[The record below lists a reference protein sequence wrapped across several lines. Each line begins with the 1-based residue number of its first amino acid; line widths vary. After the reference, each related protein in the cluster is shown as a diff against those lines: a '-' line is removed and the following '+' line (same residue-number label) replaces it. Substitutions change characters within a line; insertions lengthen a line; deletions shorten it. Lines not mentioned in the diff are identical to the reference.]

1 MRISTLFYTLKQGF
15 KNILRNKTFSLAS
28 IATIGACIF
37 LFSLFYAVVAN
48 FQHMVSEAQSNIAV
62 VVRFDP
68 DISDSQIQEIGN
80 LIRAR
85 VEVSKVTF
93 ISEEEA
99 WETFKEDYLGEYAD
113 GFDGDNPLEGE
124 SNYEVFLNDV
134 SMQKSLV
141 TYLES
146 IDGVRDVVRSEMVAN
161 TLSSVN
167 SLIGYVSLGI
177 IFILLA
183 VSIFLIS
190 NTVSIGIT
198 VRKEEIGIMKLIGAT
213 DFVVRA
219 PFVIEGILIGI
230 IGSLIPIGV
239 SYILYNNVIEYT
251 LLEFSTLSNLLQFLP
266 VQDIFAF
273 LVPINVSLGV
283 GIGFLGSFFT
293 VRKHLKV

>member
-93 ISEEEA
+93 I
-99 WETFKEDYLGEYAD
+99 
-113 GFDGDNPLEGE
+113 
-124 SNYEVFLNDV
+124 
-134 SMQKSLV
+134 SLV

>member
-99 WETFKEDYLGEYAD
+99 WETFKED
-113 GFDGDNPLEGE
+113 
-124 SNYEVFLNDV
+124 
-134 SMQKSLV
+134 
-141 TYLES
+141 
-146 IDGVRDVVRSEMVAN
+146 
-161 TLSSVN
+161 
-167 SLIGYVSLGI
+167 
-177 IFILLA
+177 
-183 VSIFLIS
+183 
-190 NTVSIGIT
+190 
-198 VRKEEIGIMKLIGAT
+198 
-213 DFVVRA
+213 
-219 PFVIEGILIGI
+219 
-230 IGSLIPIGV
+230 
-239 SYILYNNVIEYT
+239 
-251 LLEFSTLSNLLQFLP
+251 
-266 VQDIFAF
+266 
-273 LVPINVSLGV
+273 
-283 GIGFLGSFFT
+283 
-293 VRKHLKV
+293 

>member
-167 SLIGYVSLGI
+167 SLFRYYFHTPCCFHFLNKQYGFHWYYSPKRGNRYNETYWGYR
-177 IFILLA
+177 FCC
-183 VSIFLIS
+183 
-190 NTVSIGIT
+190 
-198 VRKEEIGIMKLIGAT
+198 
-213 DFVVRA
+213 
-219 PFVIEGILIGI
+219 
-230 IGSLIPIGV
+230 
-239 SYILYNNVIEYT
+239 
-251 LLEFSTLSNLLQFLP
+251 
-266 VQDIFAF
+266 
-273 LVPINVSLGV
+273 
-283 GIGFLGSFFT
+283 
-293 VRKHLKV
+293 